1 MERFLT
7 FLDPGEESALLASA
21 AVQVFDTGDV
31 LLAQNAAQQAIYVID
46 RGSVAIERENGM
58 QYVELA
64 ILAPGEFFGEIS
76 FVDGAPTSAR
86 VVAREPTSVR
96 VLTPDLIANLDQPDP
111 TFGHRFY
118 KSLAAILADRLRRT
132 SLHVW

>member
-1 MERFLT
+1 MDRFLV

-21 AVQVFDTGDV
+21 MAKVFQRGDV
-31 LLAQNAAQQAIYVID
+31 VLPQNTVQQAIYVID
-46 RGSVAIERENGM
+46 RGSVAIERENGV
-58 QYVELA
+58 QFVELA

-86 VVAREPTSVR
+86 VVAREPTEVR
-96 VLTPDLIANLDQPDP
+96 ILTPELIANLDQPDP

-118 KSLAAILADRLRRT
+118 KSLAQILADRLRKT
-132 SLHVW
+132 SLNVW

>member
-1 MERFLT
+1 MDRFLT
-7 FLDPGEESALLASA
+7 FLDPGEESALLAT
-21 AVQVFDTGDV
+21 AVSQVFDTGDV
-31 LLAQNAAQQAIYVID
+31 VMAQNAVHQAIYVID

-86 VVAREPTSVR
+86 VVAREPTQVR
-96 VLTPDLIANLDQPDP
+96 ILTPELVSNLDQPDP

-118 KSLAAILADRLRRT
+118 KSLAAILADRLRKT
-132 SLHVW
+132 SLNVW